1 MKSVI
6 FIAPPASGKGTQSTY
21 LENLGYEHISTGDML
36 RNEINS
42 GSKLG
47 AEIKELINNGGLVS
61 DEIVIELITNK
72 LASLDNKPFIL
83 DGFPRTMNQAISLND
98 LFTKL
103 NISNYLVIY
112 LDIDESSALKR
123 SLGRM
128 TCECGK
134 SYNIYYDN
142 LKPQIEGICDN
153 CHKELVKR
161 NDDNEESFKNR
172 FTTFMNSTLPIK
184 DFYKSKNV
192 LVEIDASKDSTMISK
207 EIEELI
213 K

>member
-47 AEIKELINNGGLVS
+47 VEIKELINNGGLVS

-103 NISNYLVIY
+103 NISNYIVIY

-172 FTTFMNSTLPIK
+172 FQTYIKNTEPLLKYYEDLGILNVVDNSSTP
-184 DFYKSKNV
+184 
-192 LVEIDASKDSTMISK
+192 DSTFSN
-207 EIEELI
+207 IEKVI
-213 K
+213 